1 VSATAPTPPGAS
13 HAGPTPAAAGGTD
26 AEGADLVVRNI
37 GELVTCDP
45 DRGESPGVIR
55 GGALAA
61 SAGVLTYVGPESEL
75 PRGTWAQAIDAGGAA
90 VVPGFVDGHT
100 HAIWLGDRADEYAQ
114 RAAGASYEEIAA
126 AGGGIASTVR
136 ATAAGSVDE
145 LVAAAR
151 PRLQRMARAGTTTV
165 EIKSGYGFD
174 LDAELR
180 QLEAADWL
188 GREPAVPG
196 VVATYLPLHAAPSGD
211 RGAFLDR
218 VIEEDLP
225 GAAPYARFADCFCEI
240 GAYSVEECERF
251 LMAARAAGLGLKI
264 HTEQLTRS
272 GGAAMAARLGAVSC
286 DHLEH
291 ASDDDIRALA
301 AAGVVGV
308 ILPGAALTLGG
319 PPPPGRRLIDA
330 GVTVAIATDCNPGTS
345 NTESM
350 PLMVSLA
357 VALAGMTPAE
367 ALVAATAG
375 GAAALELDSHGVL
388 RVGAHCDI
396 AILESDRWLDIAY
409 HLGAG
414 AVRATVRR
422 GEVISGALD

>member
-1 VSATAPTPPGAS
+1 LGTRRAEPGTAS
-13 HAGPTPAAAGGTD
+13 VID
-26 AEGADLVVRNI
+26 AELAPEGEHGADLVVRNI

-45 DRGESPGVIR
+45 AWGDAPGVIR
-55 GGALAA
+55 DGALAA

-75 PRGTWAQAIDAGGAA
+75 PDATWAQEIDARGAA
-90 VVPGFVDGHT
+90 VLPGFVDCHT
-100 HAIWLGDRADEYAQ
+100 HAVWLGDRGDEYAQ
-114 RAAGASYEEIAA
+114 RAAGVSYEEIAG

-136 ATAAGSVDE
+136 ATAAGTVDE

-151 PRLQRMARAGTTTV
+151 PRLERMAREGTTAV
-165 EIKSGYGFD
+165 EIKSGYGLD

-188 GREPAVPG
+188 GREPGLPA

-211 RGAFLDR
+211 RAAFLDR
-218 VIEEDLP
+218 VIEQDLAI
-225 GAAPYARFADCFCEI
+225 AAPYARFADCFCEV
-240 GAYSVEECERF
+240 GAFSVEECERF
-251 LMAARAAGLGLKI
+251 LVGAGTAGLGLKI
-264 HTEQLTRS
+264 HTEQLTRT
-272 GGAAMAARLGAVSC
+272 GGAALAARVRAASA

-291 ASDDDIRALA
+291 ASDNDMRALA

-308 ILPGAALTLGG
+308 ILPGAALNLGG
-319 PPPPGRRLIDA
+319 APPPGRRLVDA

-350 PLMVSLA
+350 PLMISLG
-357 VALAGMTPAE
+357 VALAGLTPAE
-367 ALVAATAG
+367 AVAAATSS
-375 GAAALELDSHGVL
+375 GAAALQLDNVGVL
-388 RVGAHCDI
+388 RVGAHCDL

-414 AVRATVRR
+414 GVRTTVRR
-422 GEVISGALD
+422 GEVIAGGVS

>member
-1 VSATAPTPPGAS
+1 
-13 HAGPTPAAAGGTD
+13 
-26 AEGADLVVRNI
+26 
-37 GELVTCDP
+37 
-45 DRGESPGVIR
+45 
-55 GGALAA
+55 
-61 SAGVLTYVGPESEL
+61 
-75 PRGTWAQAIDAGGAA
+75 
-90 VVPGFVDGHT
+90 
-100 HAIWLGDRADEYAQ
+100 
-114 RAAGASYEEIAA
+114 
-126 AGGGIASTVR
+126 
-136 ATAAGSVDE
+136 
-145 LVAAAR
+145 
-151 PRLQRMARAGTTTV
+151 
-165 EIKSGYGFD
+165 
-174 LDAELR
+174 
-180 QLEAADWL
+180 
-188 GREPAVPG
+188 
-196 VVATYLPLHAAPSGD
+196 
-211 RGAFLDR
+211 
-218 VIEEDLP
+218 
-225 GAAPYARFADCFCEI
+225 
-240 GAYSVEECERF
+240 
-251 LMAARAAGLGLKI
+251 
-264 HTEQLTRS
+264 
-272 GGAAMAARLGAVSC
+272 MAARLGAVSC

-291 ASDDDIRALA
+291 ASDDDVRALA

-422 GEVISGALD
+422 GEVISGALDQ